1 MYKTLAKKSNIH
13 TGSAENHSSSS
24 NSFSTEYE
32 RLLLSICFHSE
43 TKLVE
48 LMGDVTEEYFL
59 SQHNKIVF
67 LALSLLQNDSKV
79 EKIDL
84 PLLIQASKS
93 LGIES
98 TGVLDQYFIIISSTS
113 PDESNYDFYLDKLKN
128 AYKKY
133 KLFTAATRM
142 QNEVFSFRQDL
153 STNPNGEELTEK
165 FLTELNLIEAGQ
177 DRDETVS
184 MSEVIDDFV
193 EEINNRGA
201 ELIGLQTGFDS
212 LDQAINGLRPGT
224 LTIFAGP
231 PKGGKSTLMLNIARH
246 VIEKHNIPVLYL
258 STEMS
263 YKEDLSRLLAQL
275 SEVEERNIING
286 KYKDTPVER
295 EKVEIAI
302 SKVKNDFKLYYEY
315 LPQFN
320 SKIITNR
327 IRRAKLKY
335 GIGLAVF
342 DYIKMETVAENS
354 KDVREDQ
361 ILGDITNALKI
372 AAGTLDIP
380 VVTGCQINTRTN
392 NVADSDRLIRYCNTL
407 IRFDPK
413 GDQEFDIDSDTFEE
427 DVRTYGTHWLT
438 VKESRGGGSAKRIP
452 VTFYK
457 SILKTEEAQTK
468 PEADDENEDDRKAK
482 INYKLNTI
490 SPSNKKANKNNN
502 WLDSSKNSKQP
513 EEVLDVVADIF
524 DNFIT
529 DYNTDK
535 EDDDPFF

>member
-1 MYKTLAKKSNIH
+1 
-13 TGSAENHSSSS
+13 
-24 NSFSTEYE
+24 
-32 RLLLSICFHSE
+32 
-43 TKLVE
+43 VE

-67 LALSLLQNDSKV
+67 LALSLLQNDPKV

-113 PDESNYDFYLDKLKN
+113 PDESNYDFYVDKLKN
-128 AYKKY
+128 SYKKY
-133 KLFTAATRM
+133 KLYTAASRM

-165 FLTELNLIEAGQ
+165 FLAELSLIEAGQ

-193 EEINNRGA
+193 EEINSRGND
-201 ELIGLQTGFDS
+201 LIGLETGFKS
-212 LDQAINGLRPGT
+212 LDQAINGLRAGT

-246 VIEKHNIPVLYL
+246 VIEHHKIPVLYL

-263 YKEDLSRLLAQL
+263 YKEDLSRLLAQI
-275 SEVEERNIING
+275 SEVDERAIISG
-286 KYKDTPVER
+286 KFKEDKRDQERVEA
-295 EKVEIAI
+295 AI
-302 SKVKNDFKLYYEY
+302 FKIKNEFNLYYEY

-354 KDVREDQ
+354 KDIREDQ

-372 AAGTLDIP
+372 SAGTLDIP

-413 GDQEFDIDSDTFEE
+413 SDKEFDIDSDTFEE
-427 DVRTYGTHWLT
+427 DVKKYGTHWLT

-457 SILKTEEAQTK
+457 SILKTI
-468 PEADDENEDDRKAK
+468 EADTKQEEDEDNEDGRKAK
-482 INYKLNTI
+482 INYKLNTL
-490 SPSNKKANKNNN
+490 SKNGRSSSSNDIWINKVKNDKLSNNN
-502 WLDSSKNSKQP
+502 QRDIEDLTTYVSQVTP
-513 EEVLDVVADIF
+513 EED
-524 DNFIT
+524 
-529 DYNTDK
+529 
-535 EDDDPFF
+535 EDPLF